1 MVVEMS
7 FKTKL
12 LVPIF
17 SLISILIF
25 LGSMVIVFNY
35 NEITSLK
42 RLNEKV
48 IFSNIISD
56 TLHSLQKERGLSSGY
71 INDNKKYKKDL
82 IIQRKETDRMI
93 KELFKYLHNVS
104 CKRFAKSTNKTLF
117 RLKILHH
124 LRHQTDNNLISYRG
138 MIDEY
143 SNINESL
150 LNVIVDIAKSS
161 HLPIITQDVLAYVNL
176 LYLKENIGKERA
188 QAIDILSKDSLDVKS
203 LIKFT
208 NLLALQKQNESMFLR
223 YALKDTKTYYYRTIK
238 SNDFTEVKEIEQ
250 NIISK
255 SFLSLNID
263 SKKWFYLI
271 TNKINSYNKISKYLK
286 DDITN
291 KILVKLKS
299 AEKLFYFVSVLSFL
313 SMVVFIYMIIVLLRL
328 LKDEHRLRLVMD
340 KYIISSV
347 TDLKGVITDVSQA
360 FCNISGYKK
369 DELIG
374 KNHNIVRHPDMKKE
388 VFAELWRKIKNGESW
403 YGKVKNRRKDGSFY
417 WVFANIEP
425 LYDSAGNINAY
436 ISIRLDISQNEA
448 LLNKIKEE
456 EEKAKAQE
464 ELMRQQHRLAQM
476 GEMINMIAHQ
486 WRQPLS
492 AITAATASI
501 NLKAKLNKLENDTAV
516 ELSDKIKDFSMHL
529 SSTIDDFRN
538 FFQTNKTKTL
548 TNYKQIIDSVLSIL
562 DSSLEKNSI
571 ELEIVIDELEE
582 LNTYENEL
590 KQVILN
596 IIKNAE
602 DALLESFVEK
612 RKIMIN
618 INKTTLVICDN
629 AGGIENNI
637 LDKIFEPYFST
648 KLKKDGTGL
657 GLYMSKLIIEDHCSG
672 NLSVKNNDDGACF
685 IIKLGESNN
694 D

>member
-1 MVVEMS
+1 MS

-12 LVPIF
+12 FVPIF

-35 NEITSLK
+35 NEIKSLK
-42 RLNEKV
+42 QLNEKV

-93 KELFKYLHNVS
+93 KELFKYLHNIS

-124 LRHQTDNNLISYRG
+124 LRHQIDNNLISYRG
-138 MIDEY
+138 LIDEY
-143 SNINESL
+143 SNMNESL

-188 QAIDILSKDSLDVKS
+188 QAIDILSKDSLDIKS

-208 NLLALQKQNESMFLR
+208 NLLALQKQNESMFLK

-374 KNHNIVRHPDMKKE
+374 KNHNIIRHPDMKKE

-436 ISIRLDISQNEA
+436 ISIRLDISENEA

-464 ELMRQQHRLAQM
+464 EIMRQQHRLAQM

-548 TNYKQIIDSVLSIL
+548 TNYKQIIDSVLSII

-571 ELEIVIDELEE
+571 ELEIVVDEIEE

-657 GLYMSKLIIEDHCSG
+657 GLYMSKLIVEDHCSG
-672 NLSVKNNDDGACF
+672 SLSVKNSDDGACF
-685 IIKLGESNN
+685 TIKLGESNN